1 VKGEKLSSIVAQFG
15 LISFVVLYAALA
27 AIRVAGQSSPEV
39 PSSQQNVQPGPS
51 STQSNPQSNYGSS
64 TSVQPPP
71 VGPSAEEIQKRI
83 ERARALAAAHQLE
96 AAASELE
103 TARATSRDVVVREGT
118 TIMLMGIYL
127 EAGNYA
133 RPQSLLEETFQTRA
147 VAKDG
152 SIRGYFALAGQTV
165 NGLRL
170 HLARYRNFGVSIDNA
185 SLPPEAT
192 NDLDRARS
200 LLERMAAQA
209 KEIMKDAATANDGL
223 ALLEDVLGV
232 RVSVARDGEDR
243 ERWQSEY
250 TQAREQLGSA
260 RIEIASLGGPPA
272 RLSKNQSSASGAP
285 ANSAVGA
292 GSQSGTQPANPSSDA
307 QVINAGALNERAS
320 KRVIP
325 TYPPIAKASRAT
337 GTVKVH
343 VIVNERGEVQVQKS
357 EGPMLLRQ
365 AAEDAARGW
374 RFSPVVVDGKPVRLT
389 GYIEFAFGL

>member
-1 VKGEKLSSIVAQFG
+1 MRGKKLSSTVAQFG
-15 LISFVVLYAALA
+15 LISFLIVLSALA
-27 AIRVAGQSSPEV
+27 PFRVAAQSIPEGQSSQSSLQPV
-39 PSSQQNVQPGPS
+39 QANTPSSPQNNYGNPSNVQ
-51 STQSNPQSNYGSS
+51 
-64 TSVQPPP
+64 PP

-103 TARATSRDVVVREGT
+103 TARATSREVIVREGT

-127 EAGNYA
+127 EAANYA
-133 RPQSLLEETFQTRA
+133 RAQSLLEETFQTRA
-147 VAKDG
+147 IAKDG

-170 HLARYRNFGVSIDNA
+170 HLARYRNFGVSIDSG

-209 KEIMKDAATANDGL
+209 KEIMKDPAAANDGL

-250 TQAREQLGSA
+250 TQAREQLGSG

-272 RLSKNQSSASGAP
+272 RPPQNQSASGAP
-285 ANSAVGA
+285 ANSAAGA
-292 GSQSGTQPANPSSDA
+292 ASQSGTQPPNPTSDA
-307 QVINAGALNERAS
+307 QVISAGALNERAS

-325 TYPPIAKASRAT
+325 SYPQIAKAARAS

-374 RFSPVVVDGKPVRLT
+374 RFSPVLVDGKPVRLA